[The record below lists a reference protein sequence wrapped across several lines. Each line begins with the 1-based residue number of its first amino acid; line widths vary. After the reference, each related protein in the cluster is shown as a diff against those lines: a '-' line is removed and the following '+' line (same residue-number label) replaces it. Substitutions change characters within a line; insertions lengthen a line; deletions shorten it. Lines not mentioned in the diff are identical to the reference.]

1 MRKPEIVALVSER
14 AGITKK
20 AAAQALSAFVDTIH
34 TALKGEAGKI
44 RVADLG
50 TFRIVDMGARRG
62 VNPRTGRNM
71 TIKAMRL
78 PRFSPSKALKGA
90 VLGKR

>member
-20 AAAQALSAFVDTIH
+20 AASQALTAFVETIH
-34 TALKGEAGKI
+34 ASLRSRAGKI
-44 RVADLG
+44 RIADLG
-50 TFRIVDMGARRG
+50 TFRVIEMGARRG
-62 VNPRTGRNM
+62 VNPRTGKNM

-78 PRFSPSKALKGA
+78 PRFSPAKALKGA
-90 VLGKR
+90 VHGTK

>member
-34 TALKGEAGKI
+34 TSLQDQGKKI
-44 RVADLG
+44 RIADLG
-50 TFRIVDMGARRG
+50 TFRVIEMGARRG
-62 VNPRTGRNM
+62 VNPRTGKQM
-71 TIKAMRL
+71 TIKAMNL
-78 PRFSPSKALKGA
+78 PRFTPSKALKGV